1 MIKTCFLSATTALAG
16 ALIVAG
22 GAGMAVP
29 ALAQASWSLQ
39 PGADATKAQRAPGPV
54 DAQNPVVARPSSAPD
69 DTPSPQVT
77 LPAAPPPTVKAP
89 AVKAP
94 EKAPATTAPA
104 ARPTVAPAQT
114 ATQAPARAPAQA
126 QTPAREAA
134 TSAAPPSPV
143 ASPAQQPTLQAPLPS
158 PPPSAP
164 PVGEQ
169 TTTPA
174 APVETPPAAP
184 ASHWPEW
191 WLAIPVALLLAGLGV
206 FALLRRRAAPAT
218 AWAEAGLEPEPEE
231 EDDTA
236 EAAQPVAPTVA
247 PAPSPVPAPAPAIA
261 TVPPQRATP
270 AAPPPPKPLV
280 SAIVSPR
287 PAPVA
292 IERAEVTFEPVLMRQ
307 SLVYATLVYRMTLT
321 APAEGLPEGAA
332 IAADMISAHASL
344 SQAEQLAPDPASVP
358 PRHRFDPLG
367 PGETREVKGEIQLPL
382 NAIRPVRQ
390 GNAML
395 FVPLLRLFL
404 ALPDG
409 SIERRVFSLGL
420 PGEGAGLAPV
430 RIDTGPRDHAPI
442 HAREIDGA
450 RSHSGPHVPQA
461 AE

>member
-1 MIKTCFLSATTALAG
+1 MTRIRILFATTALAS
-16 ALIVAG
+16 AAI

-29 ALAQASWSLQ
+29 ALAQETWSLQ
-39 PGADATKAQRAPGPV
+39 PGADATQAPRAPGPV

-69 DTPSPQVT
+69 DAPSPQVT

-89 AVKAP
+89 SAP
-94 EKAPATTAPA
+94 APAKAPAPKAPPQAQAPAATAPA
-104 ARPTVAPAQT
+104 ARP
-114 ATQAPARAPAQA
+114 
-126 QTPAREAA
+126 
-134 TSAAPPSPV
+134 SAAPVQAAPRAVETPAATPSAAAPQPAPPAVPQPTTSQAPSPAV
-143 ASPAQQPTLQAPLPS
+143 EPGTAPAASTP
-158 PPPSAP
+158 
-164 PVGEQ
+164 
-169 TTTPA
+169 TTPA
-174 APVETPPAAP
+174 AT

-191 WLAIPVALLLAGLGV
+191 WLAIPVALLLAALGV

-218 AWAEAGLEPEPEE
+218 AWEEAGLEPEAEE
-231 EDDTA
+231 EETP
-236 EAAQPVAPTVA
+236 ETVQPVAPPAAPTVA
-247 PAPSPVPAPAPAIA
+247 APAVA
-261 TVPPQRATP
+261 TVPMTP
-270 AAPPPPKPLV
+270 AAPATPLRAPVTPLPPKPLV
-280 SAIVSPR
+280 SSIVSPR

-292 IERAEVTFEPVLMRQ
+292 VERAEVVFEPVLMRQ

-321 APAEGLPEGAA
+321 APAEGLAEGAV

-344 SQAEQLAPDPASVP
+344 SQAEQLAPDPTSVP
-358 PRHRFDPLG
+358 PRHRFEPLA

-420 PGEGAGLAPV
+420 PGDGAGLAPV

-442 HAREIDGA
+442 QAREIDGA
-450 RSHSGPHVPQA
+450 RSYSGPHVPQA

>member
-1 MIKTCFLSATTALAG
+1 MRGNMIKTRFLSATTALAG
-16 ALIVAG
+16 ATTVASG
-22 GAGMAVP
+22 VGMAVP
-29 ALAQASWSLQ
+29 ALAQETWSLQ
-39 PGADATKAQRAPGPV
+39 PGADATKAPRAPGPV
-54 DAQNPVVARPSSAPD
+54 DAQNPVVTRPSTAPD
-69 DTPSPQVT
+69 DAPSPQVT

-89 AVKAP
+89 AVKTP
-94 EKAPATTAPA
+94 EKTPAATAPA
-104 ARPTVAPAQT
+104 ARPSAAPS
-114 ATQAPARAPAQA
+114 QAPATAPVPTQTAPRAVA
-126 QTPAREAA
+126 
-134 TSAAPPSPV
+134 SPV
-143 ASPAQQPTLQAPLPS
+143 ATPTA
-158 PPPSAP
+158 SAP
-164 PVGEQ
+164 QPAASQ
-169 TTTPA
+169 ATTPFVPPVAEPGAPA
-174 APVETPPAAP
+174 ATPVETTPAAP

-191 WLAIPVALLLAGLGV
+191 WLAIPVALLLAALGA

-218 AWAEAGLEPEPEE
+218 AWQEAGLEPEEE
-231 EDDTA
+231 EDA
-236 EAAQPVAPTVA
+236 PEAAPTA
-247 PAPSPVPAPAPAIA
+247 TPAPVLAPAPAVA
-261 TVPPQRATP
+261 AAPAPRATQVT
-270 AAPPPPKPLV
+270 PPPPKPLV
-280 SAIVSPR
+280 SEPLAPSIISPR

-292 IERAEVTFEPVLMRQ
+292 TERAEVAFEPVLMRQ

-321 APAEGLPEGAA
+321 APTEGLPEGAV

-344 SQAEQLAPDPASVP
+344 SQAEQLAPDPTSVP
-358 PRHRFDPLG
+358 VRHRFEAMA

-420 PGEGAGLAPV
+420 PGEGVGLAPV

-442 HAREIDGA
+442 QAREIDGA